1 MMLIGRGIY
10 DRMRSSLRGSSVLGE
25 LSTLRPIHSP
35 VSFRRTFD
43 SDIVSFPVGY
53 FQNGIVLPMRYGGI
67 ACVMSGGGTLGASP
81 TAIANLGASL
91 AGSGTL
97 SVYGYKGINGACS
110 ITGTGSFTAGIAAKA
125 NLACT
130 ITIGAQPSAF
140 DIAQAIWNAQAT
152 QYNTTGTMGQKLNGA
167 GSAGDPWTTAL
178 PGSYGPGTAGYIM
191 GNQTSNGGLTLAQ
204 FLALK

>member
-1 MMLIGRGIY
+1 MLLGRGIY
-10 DRMRSSLRGSSVLGE
+10 NGMRSSLMGSSAVGE
-25 LSTLRPIHSP
+25 VRTIVPKQSP
-35 VSFRRTFD
+35 VSWRRTFD
-43 SDIVSFPVGY
+43 NDFVSFPVGY
-53 FQNGIVLPMRYGGI
+53 FQNGIILPMKYGGI
-67 ACVMSGGGTLGASP
+67 SCSILGSGGFTAAP
-81 TAIANLGASL
+81 TATANIAASIT
-91 AGSGTL
+91 GTGTL
-97 SVYGYKGINGACS
+97 SVYGYKGLNGACS

-152 QYNTTGTMGQKLNGA
+152 QYDTPGTMGQKLNGA